1 MNTMT
6 HTTSIDAASAQAE
19 RESPIVLSLSKEA
32 PAPSMPKVTDAAS
45 LTAAEHA
52 VLYWLAAGRSN
63 AQIGQC
69 LGRSEKTVRN
79 QLTRVYAKL
88 GVVNRAEA
96 AAVYMRREFGRRERR

>member
-1 MNTMT
+1 MA
-6 HTTSIDAASAQAE
+6 HTTSIDAASVQAE

-32 PAPSMPKVTDAAS
+32 PAPSMPKAADAVA

-52 VLYWLAAGRSN
+52 VMHWLAAGRSN

-96 AAVYMRREFGRRERR
+96 VAVHMRMEFRHGERDAN

>member
-1 MNTMT
+1 MS
-6 HTTSIDAASAQAE
+6 HTTSIAAASVRAE
-19 RESPIVLSLSKEA
+19 LESPIVLSLSKET
-32 PAPSMPKVTDAAS
+32 PAPSMPKVAEAAS

-52 VLYWLAAGRSN
+52 VMHWLAAGRSN
-63 AQIGQC
+63 VQIGQC

-96 AAVYMRREFGRRERR
+96 VAVHMRMEFRHGERDAN

>member
-1 MNTMT
+1 MT
-6 HTTSIDAASAQAE
+6 HTTSIAAASARAE
-19 RESPIVLSLSKEA
+19 LESPIVLSLSKEA
-32 PAPSMPKVTDAAS
+32 PAPSMPTAGDAVA
-45 LTAAEHA
+45 LTTAEHA
-52 VLYWLAAGRSN
+52 VMHWLAAGRSN

-96 AAVYMRREFGRRERR
+96 AAVYMRREFGRHERR